1 MDHFKNLFEL
11 SFDMLVVMDCN
22 GRVVHYNSGL
32 QKMLGYPVLLNSMK
46 DFYTYMHPDDIASMN
61 TLVPQLIQG
70 RELSG
75 YLNRFRCLDGSYKW
89 LQWNV
94 SLDQIN
100 MYFYVIGRDVH
111 HQKSFEQHLAAQE
124 LWYRSC
130 LDNLLDG
137 FSYYKTVRDEGG
149 DIIDYRSEYM
159 NDTFCRMMNYSKDE
173 AVGRLWSQLFPD
185 FTEEIRAVLKQ
196 VTSSGK
202 PVLRQERVYNKWLTD
217 EESYDVLYYKMGD
230 GFACSWRNVT
240 EYRRAQEHLELSNLK
255 FTSAFHT
262 NATMNFLIDLETAT
276 IIEMNQ
282 KFSQTMRRGHYSH
295 FVNSILQAI
304 PDQGL
309 LENIELPFLRQSGDT
324 GYGVISGEVL
334 ELKNKRYFLAF
345 AIDITELRKAKKHLL
360 LMDKLNLLSSMAA
373 SIAHEVRNPMTTIKG
388 FLQLMQK
395 NTTLASYRDTLNLMI
410 SELDRANGI
419 ISEYLSLANTRFVQ
433 KEQKQLDVLVSNIL
447 PLLEADA
454 AYSNILIV
462 LDLHATEPVTVE
474 EKEIRQL
481 LLNLTRNAI
490 EAMESG
496 GELTIRTRMNQGDV
510 ILEVAD
516 QGHGIPKEHIE
527 AIFTPFYTTKE
538 TGTGLGL
545 AVCRSI
551 AEHHGAE
558 IEIESSEE
566 GTTFRV
572 VF

>member
-1 MDHFKNLFEL
+1 
-11 SFDMLVVMDCN
+11 
-22 GRVVHYNSGL
+22 
-32 QKMLGYPVLLNSMK
+32 
-46 DFYTYMHPDDIASMN
+46 
-61 TLVPQLIQG
+61 
-70 RELSG
+70 
-75 YLNRFRCLDGSYKW
+75 
-89 LQWNV
+89 
-94 SLDQIN
+94 
-100 MYFYVIGRDVH
+100 
-111 HQKSFEQHLAAQE
+111 
-124 LWYRSC
+124 
-130 LDNLLDG
+130 
-137 FSYYKTVRDEGG
+137 
-149 DIIDYRSEYM
+149 
-159 NDTFCRMMNYSKDE
+159 
-173 AVGRLWSQLFPD
+173 
-185 FTEEIRAVLKQ
+185 
-196 VTSSGK
+196 
-202 PVLRQERVYNKWLTD
+202 
-217 EESYDVLYYKMGD
+217 
-230 GFACSWRNVT
+230 
-240 EYRRAQEHLELSNLK
+240 
-255 FTSAFHT
+255 
-262 NATMNFLIDLETAT
+262 
-276 IIEMNQ
+276 
-282 KFSQTMRRGHYSH
+282 
-295 FVNSILQAI
+295 
-304 PDQGL
+304 
-309 LENIELPFLRQSGDT
+309 
-324 GYGVISGEVL
+324 
-334 ELKNKRYFLAF
+334 
-345 AIDITELRKAKKHLL
+345 
-360 LMDKLNLLSSMAA
+360 MDKLNLLSSMAA